1 MFQSAKS
8 VLIKMVLCRIIIL
21 LLLTT
26 KSRHN
31 IKHKMF
37 VIPLNLL
44 FSAFSCYNY
53 TTSKLPR
60 SSTSILCVIQ
70 VLFFFEKVSV
80 LIIKGYSFFWF
91 QFPIYF
97 FAFLLFLYKK
107 NDFSGLLKW
116 PDSVVEIWLIVLLIP
131 EFSLFSMFFLLLFFS
146 LYEKNFL
153 RSCKWKSNRKWLRNK
168 HKI

>member
-8 VLIKMVLCRIIIL
+8 VLIKMVLCRIIVL

-44 FSAFSCYNY
+44 FWAFSCYNY
-53 TTSKLPR
+53 TTSELPR

-80 LIIKGYSFFWF
+80 LIIKGYSFFCF

-131 EFSLFSMFFLLLFFS
+131 EFFLFSMFVLFFFF
-146 LYEKNFL
+146 LYTKKTF
-153 RSCKWKSNRKWLRNK
+153 
-168 HKI
+168 